1 LKEGN
6 KAMTFDLQDY
16 RQFVE
21 LIYKH
26 PEWRAELRQIVLT
39 EELLA
44 LPELV
49 EKIAESQ
56 DRTDRLIHELGEAQ
70 RRREEDL
77 TRLVQTVAELA
88 EAQKRSEERLT
99 RLEQTVA
106 ELAEAQKRT
115 EQRVE
120 ELAEAQKRSEERLT
134 RLEQT
139 VAELAEAQKR
149 SEERLTRLEQTVAE
163 LAEAQKRSEERLTRL
178 EQAVA
183 ELAEAQKRTEQR
195 VEELAEAQKR
205 SEERLT
211 RLEQAVAELAEAQKR
226 TEQRVEELAELQKR
240 TEQRVEE
247 LAEAQKRTASQ
258 LGRLAEHIGVSVEQ
272 EAADELCYLLRQKG
286 YTLLEGPFTLPLNG
300 EIDVVCRVVDPQG
313 KTLTAVLE
321 AKLRLGNRGVED
333 WAQQMRSSEFRQQ
346 ICEAG
351 YPGPYLVYVYGLRI
365 QPSAYEAVKRFGIG
379 LLTDRGE
386 HIEPQELFD

>member
-106 ELAEAQKRT
+106 ELAEAQKR
-115 EQRVE
+115 
-120 ELAEAQKRSEERLT
+120 
-134 RLEQT
+134 
-139 VAELAEAQKR
+139 

-211 RLEQAVAELAEAQKR
+211 RLEQAVAELAEA
-226 TEQRVEELAELQKR
+226 QKR